1 MDRPNF
7 CIIQYVF
14 CNSLNYVATINSPY
28 IPKQERDMRF
38 GREVD
43 NQVVLLEENLVV
55 PQAQDS
61 GSNEERNVEPSK
73 ATHIVEDPPK
83 STNNCDETR

>member
-1 MDRPNF
+1 M
-7 CIIQYVF
+7 Y
-14 CNSLNYVATINSPY
+14 SSSSHSPY

-43 NQVVLLEENLVV
+43 NQGVLPEENLVV

-61 GSNEERNVEPSK
+61 GSNEKRNVEPSK

-83 STNNCDETR
+83 STNNCDETG

>member
-7 CIIQYVF
+7 CIVQYVF

-43 NQVVLLEENLVV
+43 NQGVLPEENLVV

-61 GSNEERNVEPSK
+61 GSNEKRNVEPSK